1 MNSVIISKKSNIK
14 KFDVNGFSKIDDE
27 VYKEVFNLEKD
38 YMKKYDSLVFSLIY
52 KVVDSFDNSVSV
64 NDSVELK
71 HLKLLRSLL
80 KFKIVPDLREGN
92 KMNNNNNKWLYFV
105 NRKKL
110 LHLKEKPTPLTFWK
124 MLYKFYIP
132 KKD

>member
-1 MNSVIISKKSNIK
+1 MRSNKYILSEKSNIK
-14 KFDVNGFSKIDDE
+14 QFDANKFSTIDDE

-38 YMKKYDSLVFSLIY
+38 YMKKYDSFVFSLIY
-52 KVVDSFDNSVSV
+52 KVTDSFDNSVCI
-64 NDSVELK
+64 NDTVELK

-80 KFKIVPDLREGN
+80 KFKIVPDLRQGN
-92 KMNNNNNKWLYFV
+92 KTDNKWMYFV
-105 NRKKL
+105 NKKKL
-110 LHLKEKPTPLTFWK
+110 LHLKEKPTPFTFWK

>member
-1 MNSVIISKKSNIK
+1 MRSNKYILSEKSHIK
-14 KFDVNGFSKIDDE
+14 QFDANKFSTIDDE

-38 YMKKYDSLVFSLIY
+38 YMKKYDSFVFSLIY
-52 KVVDSFDNSVSV
+52 KVTDSFDNSVCI
-64 NDSVELK
+64 NDTVELK

-80 KFKIVPDLREGN
+80 KFKIVPDLRQGN
-92 KMNNNNNKWLYFV
+92 KTDNKWMYFV
-105 NRKKL
+105 NKKKL
-110 LHLKEKPTPLTFWK
+110 LHLKEKPTPFTFWK

>member
-1 MNSVIISKKSNIK
+1 MNSVIISKKLNIK

-71 HLKLLRSLL
+71 HLKLFISQCFVSILCFSIKGRISFLL
-80 KFKIVPDLREGN
+80 
-92 KMNNNNNKWLYFV
+92 Y
-105 NRKKL
+105 L
-110 LHLKEKPTPLTFWK
+110 LF
-124 MLYKFYIP
+124 
-132 KKD
+132 

>member
-92 KMNNNNNKWLYFV
+92 NNKWLYFV

>member
-1 MNSVIISKKSNIK
+1 MNRILSEKSNLK
-14 KFDVNGFSKIDDE
+14 KFDVSGFSKIDDDI
-27 VYKEVFNLEKD
+27 YKEVFSLEKD
-38 YMKKYDSLVFSLIY
+38 YMKKYDSFVFSLIY
-52 KVVDSFDNSVSV
+52 KVVDSFDNSVCI

-80 KFKIVPDLREGN
+80 KFKIVPDLRQV
-92 KMNNNNNKWLYFV
+92 NNNKWLYFI

-110 LHLKEKPTPLTFWK
+110 LHLKEKPTPFTFWK

-132 KKD
+132 KND